1 MNIKFKN
8 RFKRILSS
16 VMAAGMALSL
26 IPSVSFA
33 AQSNEYI
40 DPADVWIEANGR
52 TSEFDM
58 NATVTYNTG
67 YCPIC
72 DMPTSVTCYRV
83 PEYTRTGETALN
95 RSVYYS
101 DGTLMDGSGK
111 GNLDDGTP
119 GVDAK
124 YTGHHW
130 TKSVCQNCGTINS
143 VDGINAYSCGKDVY
157 SLNPCD
163 SNFFLDFD
171 NTEYT
176 PYNSKTHTTKLK
188 KGKYCQFCKG
198 TYEKAT
204 EKQENHNFTEMID
217 AELGNQ
223 RFHITADCD
232 DCGYKKNEY
241 AAAKSVVQSYYGKVD
256 GKAHTV
262 TVSDLSESG
271 VHTSIRYGT
280 EANKCN
286 KTSAPNYTD
295 EGYYPVYYEIDYTY
309 GGENM
314 TENGVSYVWLLSDT
328 PPAATNS
335 VHTHDFR
342 YLETVRPTCTEL
354 GYDRFQCNECGAL
367 QKTNYTPSTGHDYNT
382 VVIRD
387 ASCQQGGLELHA
399 CKSCGSY
406 YTENTSMTDHKYQ
419 TNKIA
424 STCTVNGYTEH
435 ICIDCGYKYITDL
448 TPLAKHDYK
457 ENVTAPTCKTKGFT
471 TYTCKHC
478 DDTYV
483 SDYTE
488 PRGHKWDSGHIVT
501 NSTCES
507 EGVMKYDCKHCDEK
521 MIKAIS
527 ATGHTLGEAATCTA
541 PQICTVCNAI
551 LELPTGH
558 SYTET
563 VTAPTCTAMG
573 YTTYTCENC
582 DNSYVGDYTDKIA
595 HKYSASVTA
604 PTCTAMGYT
613 TFTCSDCGDSYV
625 SDYTDKTAHKYI
637 ASVTAPTCTE
647 MGYTTYT
654 CADCGDSYVSDYTEV
669 LPHNYNKQTIE
680 PTCTEQGYTI
690 YTCPDCGKE
699 YIGDEQEPIE
709 HEYKADV
716 TAPTCTEMGYTT
728 YTCADCGK
736 SYVADYT
743 DAKGHSYDA
752 TVTAPTCTELGY
764 TTYTCADCGETHR
777 SDYIEATGHKLSD
790 WIIDTPATIEYA
802 GEKHIECVTCGTVI
816 SIAAIPK
823 LPDNDNSD
831 EDGHSKVGD
840 YNILITDKDSK
851 PIFNSE
857 ISIDTNDNL
866 TIKLPDGR
874 LLSAEDIT
882 TITVTYTETQQPAT
896 DINIFIADSANN
908 AATGKTD
915 ANGQLA
921 VPNTNSSTG
930 NTNGTV
936 ADNDKTYVVIAT
948 DKNGELIPNCN
959 VVVGDN
965 YSIDVKLPTDT
976 AFNKDNRVTIT
987 VVTEKG
993 EAVSGLRV
1001 QVIGDNDFI
1010 ENGYTNIKGQITLP
1024 MSNTDITDNNGNAD
1038 VGEIKDDKI
1047 YDYTVVVSDEQGF
1060 VENALITLVAEDN
1073 SVLVCLPDGK
1083 VIDYYNRT
1091 TVKVTKADGTPVE
1104 DWKVTVY
1111 NKDGSAIRT
1120 EVTDEDGIVI
1130 VPPLS
1135 EAPISKPT
1143 PTPDPDAEA
1152 TPLPGIETTPTP
1164 DPSEQPSETEK
1175 PSETETPSGTETPV
1189 PSEKPTETEKPSE
1202 PTPTPDMGSGTV
1214 VQNKNYK
1221 YRVFVWD
1228 NDGAITEFG
1237 LVKLLEN
1244 GNLEIEL
1251 PTSKTLNPE
1260 NRINVKVVN
1269 DNDETPVKGITVN
1282 VTDAA
1287 DNSAS
1292 DITNSE
1298 GIAVVPVSD
1307 TDITDLNGN
1316 AQVKDKDGNLY
1327 NVNVATDVKGN
1338 IEGAIVKVA
1347 DGKIT
1352 VILPDGTV
1360 IDYSDRT
1367 TVTVTDK
1374 DNQPV
1379 SAMPV
1384 NVKDN
1389 KGGNK
1394 TANTDENGKAIVPP
1408 LSENYT
1414 DADGKAIVDGYTVI
1428 VEDTKAKIEKA
1439 FVEIKDGKINVK
1451 LPDSSEL
1458 TTANQTTVTVSDKD
1472 AQPVK
1477 DMSVTVTDKN
1487 AKTATQSTNANGKIT
1502 VPVKTSNGGGGGGA
1516 SSGGGS
1522 GYVKPSYTVKVV
1534 DKDGKT
1540 VNVNKTVK
1548 DDKITLTLP
1557 NGTVLDGKNY
1567 YTITV
1572 TDNNGKAAADK
1583 NVTLKDNKD
1592 NSVNGTTDKNG
1603 QLIMPLSEHKAYI
1616 VGYPDG
1622 KFMPDGDMS
1631 RAEAAAIFARLIAEE
1646 KGETISGKSSFTD
1659 IDKNG
1664 WYADY
1669 IGYLAKYKVIE
1680 GYNDGT
1686 FKPDVPVTRAEFV
1699 AMSVRYYSL
1708 FNEVK
1713 KGGYT
1718 VKYTDVNKKY
1728 WAYDDIA
1735 YAKNIGWLNGYADGT
1750 FKGDNNITRAEVATV
1765 TNHATLRTADKD
1777 YINKNVSTLNKF
1789 TDLKNNA
1796 HWAYYEIME
1805 AANTHKV
1812 ATCDKAETW
1821 VK

>member
-1 MNIKFKN
+1 MEIISKTY
-8 RFKRILSS
+8 
-16 VMAAGMALSL
+16 LSL
-26 IPSVSFA
+26 S
-33 AQSNEYI
+33 
-40 DPADVWIEANGR
+40 
-52 TSEFDM
+52 
-58 NATVTYNTG
+58 
-67 YCPIC
+67 
-72 DMPTSVTCYRV
+72 
-83 PEYTRTGETALN
+83 
-95 RSVYYS
+95 
-101 DGTLMDGSGK
+101 
-111 GNLDDGTP
+111 
-119 GVDAK
+119 
-124 YTGHHW
+124 
-130 TKSVCQNCGTINS
+130 KSVCQNCGTINS

-171 NTEYT
+171 NTTYT
-176 PYNSKTHTTKLK
+176 AIDSRTHTATLK
-188 KGKYCQFCKG
+188 AGQYCQFCKG
-198 TYEKAT
+198 TYTQAKEET
-204 EKQENHNFTEMID
+204 ENHSFHETVD
-217 AELGNQ
+217 GELGNQ
-223 RFHITADCD
+223 RFHVTADCE

-241 AAAKSVVQSYYGKVD
+241 AAAKAVIQSYYGKVD
-256 GKAHTV
+256 GQAHTI
-262 TVSDLSESG
+262 TVKELTDNG
-271 VHTSIRYGT
+271 VHTSIHYGT
-280 EANKCN
+280 EAGKCN
-286 KTSAPNYTD
+286 KSSAPNYTE

-309 GGENM
+309 GGESM
-314 TENGVSYVWLLSDT
+314 TENGVSYVWLLADSTSDT
-328 PPAATNS
+328 TTNS
-335 VHTHDFR
+335 VHTHDYRF
-342 YLETVRPTCTEL
+342 LETIRPTCTEL
-354 GYDRFQCNECGAL
+354 GYDRFQCATCGAL
-367 QKTNYTPSTGHDYNT
+367 QKTNYTPASGHDYNT

-406 YTENTSMTDHKYQ
+406 YTENTSMTDHRYQ

-471 TYTCKHC
+471 TYTCKNC

-507 EGVMKYDCKHCDEK
+507 EGVMEYDCKHCDEK

-527 ATGHTLGEAATCTA
+527 ATGHTLGEAATCTT

-563 VTAPTCTAMG
+563 VTAPTCTTMG

-582 DNSYVGDYTDKIA
+582 DNSYIGDYTDKIA
-595 HKYSASVTA
+595 HKYSADITA

-613 TFTCSDCGDSYV
+613 TY
-625 SDYTDKTAHKYI
+625 
-637 ASVTAPTCTE
+637 TCT
-647 MGYTTYT
+647 
-654 CADCGDSYVSDYTEV
+654 
-669 LPHNYNKQTIE
+669 
-680 PTCTEQGYTI
+680 
-690 YTCPDCGKE
+690 
-699 YIGDEQEPIE
+699 
-709 HEYKADV
+709 
-716 TAPTCTEMGYTT
+716 
-728 YTCADCGK
+728 DCGK

-743 DAKGHSYDA
+743 DAKGHSYDEK
-752 TVTAPTCTELGY
+752 VTAPTCTDLGY
-764 TTYTCADCGETHR
+764 TTYTCADCSEAHR

-790 WIIDTPATIEYA
+790 WIIDTPATIEHA

-816 SIAAIPK
+816 STAAIPK

-831 EDGHSKVGD
+831 EDGNSKVGD
-840 YNILITDKDSK
+840 YSILITDKDGK
-851 PIFNSE
+851 PVFDSE
-857 ISIDTNDNL
+857 ISIDRNDNI

-882 TITVTYTETQQPAT
+882 TITVTDSRTQQPAT
-896 DINIFIADSANN
+896 DINIFIADYANN

-993 EAVSGLRV
+993 EAVRGLRV
-1001 QVIGDNDFI
+1001 QVIGDTDHI

-1111 NKDGSAIRT
+1111 NKDGNAIRT

-1175 PSETETPSGTETPV
+1175 PTETETPSGTETPV

-1251 PTSKTLNPE
+1251 PISKTLTPE

-1287 DNSAS
+1287 DNTAS

-1307 TDITDLNGN
+1307 TDITALNGN

-1338 IEGAIVKVA
+1338 IEGAVVKVA

-1360 IDYSDRT
+1360 IDYADRT

-1414 DADGKAIVDGYTVI
+1414 DADGKAVVDGYTVI

-1439 FVEIKDGKINVK
+1439 FIEIKDGKISVK

-1458 TTANQTTVTVSDKD
+1458 TTSNQTTVTVSDKD

-1477 DMSVTVTDKN
+1477 DMSVTVIDKN
-1487 AKTATQSTNANGKIT
+1487 AKTATQATNANGKIT
-1502 VPVKTSNGGGGGGA
+1502 VPVKSSTGGGGG
-1516 SSGGGS
+1516 SSTGGGGS
-1522 GYVKPSYTVKVV
+1522 GYVKPSYTVKVI

-1567 YTITV
+1567 YTITI
-1572 TDNNGKAAADK
+1572 TDNNGKAVADK
-1583 NVTLKDNKD
+1583 NITLKDNKD
-1592 NSVNGTTDKNG
+1592 NSVNGTTDKSG
-1603 QLIMPLSEHKAYI
+1603 QLVMPLSEHKAYI

-1646 KGETISGKSSFTD
+1646 KGETISGKSSFKD
-1659 IDKNG
+1659 VDKNG

-1686 FKPDVPVTRAEFV
+1686 FKPDAPVTRAEFV

-1718 VKYTDVNKKY
+1718 VKYTDVSKKY

-1750 FKGDNNITRAEVATV
+1750 FKGDNNITRAEVVTV
-1765 TNHATLRTADKD
+1765 TNHATSRTADKD

-1805 AANTHKV
+1805 AANTHK
-1812 ATCDKAETW
+1812 AASSDKAETW

>member
-8 RFKRILSS
+8 RLKRILSS
-16 VMAAGMALSL
+16 VMAAGMAMSL

-33 AQSNEYI
+33 AQSNEYV

-52 TSEFDM
+52 TSEFDI
-58 NATVTYNTG
+58 NATVTTG
-67 YCPIC
+67 TMFCPVC
-72 DMPTSVTCYRV
+72 DMPTSNISYRV

-95 RSVYYS
+95 RGVYYS
-101 DGTLMDGSGK
+101 DGTCMDGKSK

-119 GVDAK
+119 GVDAF
-124 YTGHHW
+124 YTGSHW

-171 NTEYT
+171 STEYT
-176 PYNSKTHTTKLK
+176 PYSSTKHKTSLK

-198 TYEKAT
+198 TRETAAIDY
-204 EKQENHNFTEMID
+204 ENHNFDEMID
-217 AELGNQ
+217 GELGNQ
-223 RFHITADCD
+223 RFHITADCE

-241 AAAKSVVQSYYGKVD
+241 VAAKSVVQSYYGKVD

-295 EGYYPVYYEIDYTY
+295 EGYYPVYYEIDYSY
-309 GGENM
+309 GGESM

-328 PPAATNS
+328 PPSNTNGI
-335 VHTHDFR
+335 HTHDFR

-354 GYDRFQCNECGAL
+354 GYDRFQCSECGAL

-382 VVIRD
+382 VVIRE

-419 TNKIA
+419 TNKVA

-448 TPLAKHDYK
+448 TPLAKHDYRPT
-457 ENVTAPTCKTKGFT
+457 VTAPTCKTKGFT
-471 TYTCKHC
+471 TYKCRNC

-488 PRGHKWDSGHIVT
+488 PRGHKWDEGHTVT
-501 NSTCES
+501 HSTCEG
-507 EGVMKYDCKHCDEK
+507 EGVMEYNCKHCDEK

-527 ATGHTLGEAATCTA
+527 ATGHTAGAAATCTE
-541 PQICTVCNAI
+541 PQTCESCGAI
-551 LELPTGH
+551 LDLPTGH

-573 YTTYTCENC
+573 YTTYNCENC
-582 DNSYVGDYTDKIA
+582 DHSYVGDYTDKIA
-595 HKYSASVTA
+595 HKYSADITA
-604 PTCTAMGYT
+604 PTCTTMGYT
-613 TFTCSDCGDSYV
+613 TFTCTDCGDSYV
-625 SDYTDKTAHKYI
+625 SDYTDKTAHKYV
-637 ASVTAPTCTE
+637 ASVTSPTCTE

-728 YTCADCGK
+728 YTCTDCGN

-743 DAKGHSYDA
+743 DAKGHTYTEA
-752 TVTAPTCTELGY
+752 VTAPTCTELGY
-764 TTYTCADCGETHR
+764 TTYTCTDCGETHR

-790 WIIDTPATIEYA
+790 WIIDTPATIEHA

-816 SIAAIPK
+816 STAEIPK

-840 YNILITDKDSK
+840 YNILITDKDNK

-896 DINIFIADSANN
+896 DINIFIADASNN

-930 NTNGTV
+930 STNGTV
-936 ADNDKTYVVIAT
+936 ADDDKTYVVIAT
-948 DKNGELIPNCN
+948 DKNGELIPNCD

-1001 QVIGDNDFI
+1001 QVIGDTDHI
-1010 ENGYTNIKGQITLP
+1010 ENGYTNVKGQITLP

-1038 VGEIKDDKI
+1038 VGEIRDDKI

-1060 VENALITLVAEDN
+1060 IENALITLVADDN

-1091 TVKVTKADGTPVE
+1091 TIKVTKADGTPVP
-1104 DWKVTVY
+1104 DWKVTAY
-1111 NKDGSAIRT
+1111 NKDGSGIRT
-1120 EVTDEDGIVI
+1120 EITDEDGIVI

-1143 PTPDPDAEA
+1143 PTPDPDTEA
-1152 TPLPGIETTPTP
+1152 TPLPGIETTPIPTP
-1164 DPSEQPSETEK
+1164 SDKPDETDK
-1175 PSETETPSGTETPV
+1175 PTETPGGTETPA
-1189 PSEKPTETEKPSE
+1189 PTDKPTETEKPSE
-1202 PTPTPDMGSGTV
+1202 PTPTPDMGDGAV

-1228 NDGAITEFG
+1228 NDGVITEFG

-1251 PTSKTLNPE
+1251 PTNKTLNPD
-1260 NRINVKVVN
+1260 NKVNVKVVN
-1269 DNDETPVKGITVN
+1269 DNDETPVKGITVT
-1282 VTDAA
+1282 VTDSAK
-1287 DNSAS
+1287 NTAS
-1292 DITNSE
+1292 DMTNSK
-1298 GIAVVPVSD
+1298 GITVVPASD
-1307 TDITDLNGN
+1307 TDITDQNGY
-1316 AQVKDKDGNLY
+1316 AQVIEGEKIY
-1327 NVNVATDVKGN
+1327 NVIVEDTKVK
-1338 IEGAIVKVA
+1338 IENAVVKIK
-1347 DGKIT
+1347 DGKISVT
-1352 VILPDGTV
+1352 LPDGQILDT
-1360 IDYSDRT
+1360 SNQT

-1374 DNQPV
+1374 DN
-1379 SAMPV
+1379 A
-1384 NVKDN
+1384 
-1389 KGGNK
+1389 
-1394 TANTDENGKAIVPP
+1394 
-1408 LSENYT
+1408 
-1414 DADGKAIVDGYTVI
+1414 
-1428 VEDTKAKIEKA
+1428 
-1439 FVEIKDGKINVK
+1439 
-1451 LPDSSEL
+1451 
-1458 TTANQTTVTVSDKD
+1458 
-1472 AQPVK
+1472 PVK
-1477 DMSVTVTDKN
+1477 DMNITVTDKN
-1487 AKTATQSTNANGKIT
+1487 AKTATKTTDANGKIT
-1502 VPVKTSNGGGGGGA
+1502 VPVKTSTGGGGS
-1516 SSGGGS
+1516 SSGGSGGGG

-1557 NGTVLDGKNY
+1557 KDKTLDDNY

-1572 TDNNGKAAADK
+1572 TDNKGKIAPNID
-1583 NVTLKDNKD
+1583 VTLKDKD
-1592 NSVNGTTDKNG
+1592 NSVSGKTDSNG
-1603 QLIMPLSEHKAYI
+1603 QVIMPLSEHKAYI

-1622 KFMPDGDMS
+1622 TFLPDGDMS
-1631 RAEAAAIFARLIAEE
+1631 RAEAAAIFARLIADE
-1646 KGETISGKSSFTD
+1646 KGEKISGKSAFTD

-1680 GYNDGT
+1680 GYNDNT
-1686 FKPDVPVTRAEFV
+1686 FKPDAPVTRAEFV

-1718 VKYTDVNKKY
+1718 VKYTDVSKKY
-1728 WAYDDIA
+1728 WAYNDIA
-1735 YAKNIGWLNGYADGT
+1735 YAKNIGWLNGYSDGS
-1750 FKGDNNITRAEVATV
+1750 FRGDNKITRAEVVTVVNRATG
-1765 TNHATLRTADKD
+1765 RTADKEYVKD
-1777 YINKNVSTLNKF
+1777 NFTKLNRF
-1789 TDLKNNA
+1789 TDVTDSGKWYFFEVN
-1796 HWAYYEIME
+1796 E
-1805 AANTHKV
+1805 AANTHKI
-1812 ATCDKAETW
+1812 AAFSKTETW